1 MRLHSVHPHSQDKLW
16 NQTKYTE
23 IHDPNHKFVEWDQAT
38 KKPSSTMK
46 TMATKQTIKQQDIP
60 RLVRCMTNV
69 KVTASEKD
77 MKTT

>member
-1 MRLHSVHPHSQDKLW
+1 MHLHSVHPHSQDKLW
-16 NQTKYTE
+16 NQTKYSE
-23 IHDPNHKFVEWDQAT
+23 VHDPHQKSVEWDQAVQW
-38 KKPSSTMK
+38 KN
-46 TMATKQTIKQQDIP
+46 MATKQTMKQHQDIR

>member
-23 IHDPNHKFVEWDQAT
+23 IHDPNHKSVEWDQAT
-38 KKPSSTMK
+38 KKLTSTMK
-46 TMATKQTIKQQDIP
+46 HMATKQTMKQHQDIP
-60 RLVRCMTNV
+60 NLVRCTNV